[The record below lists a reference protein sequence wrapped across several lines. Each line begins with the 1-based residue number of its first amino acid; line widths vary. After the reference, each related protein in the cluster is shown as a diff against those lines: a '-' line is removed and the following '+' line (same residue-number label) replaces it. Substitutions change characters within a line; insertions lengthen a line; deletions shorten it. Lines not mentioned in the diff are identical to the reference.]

1 MSKLIPKYQK
11 GKPVKYFG
19 AYNPKQQAYVLP
31 VYKKEGVVLPEITV
45 TPKNNTDL
53 GGYMQNR
60 DFGLWKEIASYTPAG
75 DVMDATQIY
84 KDTKQGNYGQAAL
97 GAGLFFLPNV
107 IERPLKKVR
116 KWFGKKFFPKNSN
129 YDWDEIIKSIQI
141 ERKLKQDREFELGRL
156 DRVLGKKSNNE
167 YVQEIYG
174 DRWKNAFDLA
184 QKRGYLQGYTL
195 DDVRDALTQESRG
208 YFGGVPFKHQNNAEM
223 IQVNGNWGN
232 NTPFAY
238 ATNNNGRETVFI
250 NSDKMY
256 KKGITDDELDTG
268 LHEVAHANTLRIEP
282 GETNEIAEAILSS
295 VLKEQDPIRYKRE
308 KIIKDVM
315 KYNKDISDVVDEG
328 TVVNPRTGD
337 LYINDIDN
345 KDMDSYLRQIQEMR
359 SRALSINSNAKR
371 NNTTLDKIIDNANID
386 GNLAEIQAAQLK
398 AASKNPKKFTREVL
412 GLIPLLGFYG
422 VNREND
428 KKYKNGGLIHRKG
441 FIRND

>member
-31 VYKKEGVVLPEITV
+31 VYKKEGVVLPEITI

-60 DFGLWKEIASYTPAG
+60 DFGLGKEIISYTPAG
-75 DVMDATQIY
+75 DVIDATQIY

-107 IERPLKKVR
+107 IERPLKKVGR
-116 KWFGKKFFPKNSN
+116 WFGKNFFPKNSN
-129 YDWDEIIKSIQI
+129 DELDEIIKSIQI
-141 ERKLKQDREFELGRL
+141 ERKLKQDREFELGLL
-156 DRVLGKKSNNE
+156 DRVLGDKSNNE

-208 YFGGVPFKHQNNAEM
+208 YIGGVPFKHQNNAEM

-238 ATNNNGRETVFI
+238 ATNKNGRETVFI

-256 KKGITDDELDTG
+256 KNGITDDELDTG

-282 GETNEIAEAILSS
+282 NVTNETADAILSS

-315 KYNKDISDVVDEG
+315 KYNKDISNVVDEG
-328 TVVNPRTGD
+328 MVVNPRTGD
-337 LYINDIDN
+337 LYINNLDT
-345 KDMDSYLRQIQEMR
+345 KHMDRYLREIQEMR
-359 SRALSINSNAKR
+359 ARALSINSNAKR
-371 NNTTLDKIIDNANID
+371 NNTTSDEIIDNANID
-386 GNLAEIQAAQLK
+386 GNSIEMQAAQLK
-398 AASKNPKKFTREVL
+398 AASKNPKKFTKEVL
-412 GLIPLLGFYG
+412 GLVPLIGFYG
-422 VNREND
+422 VNREDD
-428 KKYKNGGLIHRKG
+428 KKYKNGGLIRRKR